1 MERIFVEVPDTKDV
15 KSGRNLDQD
24 TKEKEQE
31 REHMKLSQIS
41 QAFTQDCNWML
52 HASQALAHLAPFQ
65 RMKNGEHMIRK
76 INGID
81 RNTSKQNE
89 E

>member
-1 MERIFVEVPDTKDV
+1 MEGVFIEVPDTKDV
-15 KSGRNLDQD
+15 KSGRNLNQD
-24 TKEKEQE
+24 TEEKEQE

-41 QAFTQDCNWML
+41 QSFTQNCNWML
-52 HASQALAHLAPFQ
+52 YASQTLARFAPFQ
-65 RMKNGEHMIRK
+65 RMQNGERMKRK

-81 RNTSKQNE
+81 GNTTKQDE